1 MFFFCESRF
10 LDNKEDIVK
19 LRKCFAGLW
28 SLDDSDVVSKA
39 IERPHLFVMKPQRE
53 GGGLIFSDLGFAIIA
68 VIEVWQTNKERNFSG
83 NNIYGNDVRET
94 LIRLQKEGKEEDA
107 AYILMQRIFP
117 TVSPTFL
124 LRDGICHKD
133 NAISELGIFGAY
145 LR

>member
-1 MFFFCESRF
+1 MHC
-10 LDNKEDIVK
+10 L
-19 LRKCFAGLW
+19 
-28 SLDDSDVVSKA
+28 
-39 IERPHLFVMKPQRE
+39 
-53 GGGLIFSDLGFAIIA
+53 
-68 VIEVWQTNKERNFSG
+68 SG
-83 NNIYGNDVRET
+83 NNIYGNDVKEA

-124 LRDGICHKD
+124 MRDGICHKD